1 MEIKNWKY
9 NRLGVVIL
17 FLLYR
22 NLILCSSLNEEGMA
36 LLKLRERIVSDPY
49 DALNSWKM
57 DFGEIDHCSWFG
69 VECSHDDKVVV
80 LNLKDLGL
88 EGMLAPEITNLVH
101 IKSIILRN
109 NSFTGIIPK
118 GIGELN
124 ELEVLDFGYNNFNG
138 PLPLDLGSSLS
149 LAILLLDNNVQLSSI
164 LPEIQHLEML
174 YEFQVDE
181 NQLSNAVKGSSCN
194 KRSITWNAANTENAV
209 HRRRMQSDLER
220 VPSPPPSP
228 KPATIAVTLPPPTTM
243 TSPAPSPSDPLGT
256 SSSPNVFTLPPTST
270 MTSPSPSPSGPF
282 GTSSSPNI
290 SASPSISAPA
300 PSNSSVPGVPAGS
313 SRPKKNQIPIIAGAV
328 GGTLVILV
336 SIISIYICK
345 INKVAVKPWATGMSG
360 QLQKAFVTGVP
371 KLKRS
376 EIEAGCED
384 FSNVIGSLPFGT
396 LYKGTLSSG
405 VEIAVLAVASV
416 AVTSAKDWSR
426 NLEVQFRQKI
436 EKLSKVNHKNFVNLL
451 GYCEEEEPF
460 TRMMV
465 FEYAPNGTLF
475 EHLHVKESEHLDW
488 GTRLRIAMG
497 MAYCLEHMHQL
508 NPPIA
513 HNNLSSSAISLT
525 EDYASKIADFYFSN
539 NTEVSSKKRPDLP
552 LASMENNVYD
562 FGVLLFEIVT
572 GRLPY
577 SVDSVSLEDW
587 ASDYLRRYQPLREM
601 VDPTLD
607 SFDEEKL
614 ERIGEVIKSCVQRDP
629 KRRPRMRDVT
639 ARLREITSLAPD
651 AAIPKLSPLWWAELE
666 ILSTEAC

>member
-9 NRLGVVIL
+9 NRLGAVIL
-17 FLLYR
+17 FLLYQ

-164 LPEIQHLEML
+164 SPEIQHLEML

-209 HRRRMQSDLER
+209 HRRQMQSDLER
-220 VPSPPPSP
+220 MPSPPPSP
-228 KPATIAVTLPPPTTM
+228 M
-243 TSPAPSPSDPLGT
+243 TSPAPSPT
-256 SSSPNVFTLPPTST
+256 
-270 MTSPSPSPSGPF
+270 
-282 GTSSSPNI
+282 
-290 SASPSISAPA
+290 PA
-300 PSNSSVPGVPAGS
+300 PSNSSVPRVPVGS
-313 SRPKKNQIPIIAGAV
+313 SPSKKHQIPIIAGAV

-426 NLEVQFRQKI
+426 NLEVQFRQKV
-436 EKLSKVNHKNFVNLL
+436 EKLSKVNHRNFVNLL

-475 EHLHVKESEHLDW
+475 EHLHVRESEHLDW
-488 GTRLRIAMG
+488 GMRLRIAMG

-552 LASMENNVYD
+552 LASLENNVYN

-587 ASDYLRRYQPLREM
+587 ASDYLRGYQPLREM

-607 SFDEEKL
+607 CFDEEKL

>member
-17 FLLYR
+17 FLLYQ

-164 LPEIQHLEML
+164 SPEIQHLEML

-194 KRSITWNAANTENAV
+194 KRSITC
-209 HRRRMQSDLER
+209 DLER
-220 VPSPPPSP
+220 MPSPPPSP
-228 KPATIAVTLPPPTTM
+228 KPATLAVTLPPTTTM
-243 TSPAPSPSDPLGT
+243 TSPAPASEPFGT
-256 SSSPNVFTLPPTST
+256 SSSPNVFTLPPTT
-270 MTSPSPSPSGPF
+270 TTTSPAPSPSGPF

-300 PSNSSVPGVPAGS
+300 PSNSSVPRVPAGS
-313 SRPKKNQIPIIAGAV
+313 SSKKHQIPIIAGAV

-416 AVTSAKDWSR
+416 AVTTAKDWSR

-488 GTRLRIAMG
+488 GMRLRIAMG

-539 NTEVSSKKRPDLP
+539 NMEVSSKKRPDLP
-552 LASMENNVYD
+552 LASLENNVYN

-587 ASDYLRRYQPLREM
+587 ASDYLRGYQPLREM

-639 ARLREITSLAPD
+639 ARLREITALAPEQQSQKFLLFGGQSLKFC
-651 AAIPKLSPLWWAELE
+651 PRKLAKIRAVCKYELK
-666 ILSTEAC
+666 IFRCFQ

>member
-1 MEIKNWKY
+1 MEIKNWKF

-17 FLLYR
+17 FLLYQ

-36 LLKLRERIVSDPY
+36 LLRLRDRIVSDPY
-49 DALNSWKM
+49 GALNSWKM

-69 VECSHDDKVVV
+69 VECSHDGKVVV
-80 LNLKDLGL
+80 LNLKDLCL

-109 NSFTGIIPK
+109 NSFTGIIPE
-118 GIGELN
+118 GIGELK
-124 ELEVLDFGYNNFNG
+124 ELEVLDFGYNNFSG
-138 PLPLDLGSSLS
+138 PLPLDLGSNLS
-149 LAILLLDNNVQLSSI
+149 LAILLLDNNEQLSS
-164 LPEIQHLEML
+164 LSPEIQHLDML
-174 YEFQVDE
+174 SEFQVDK

-194 KRSITWNAANTENAV
+194 KRSITWNAAHTENVV
-209 HRRRMQSDLER
+209 HRRQMQNNHKLW
-220 VPSPPPSP
+220 PWTPPSP
-228 KPATIAVTLPPPTTM
+228 KPATPTVTSPPPPTM
-243 TSPAPSPSDPLGT
+243 TSPAPTPSE
-256 SSSPNVFTLPPTST
+256 
-270 MTSPSPSPSGPF
+270 PF
-282 GTSSSPNI
+282 GTSSAPDG

-300 PSNSSVPGVPAGS
+300 PSNSSVPRVAFES
-313 SRPKKNQIPIIAGAV
+313 SRSKHQGPIIAGAV

-345 INKVAVKPWATGMSG
+345 INKVSVNPWATGLSG

-376 EIEAGCED
+376 ELEAGCED
-384 FSNVIGSLPFGT
+384 FSNVIGSSPIGT

-426 NLEVQFRQKI
+426 TLQVQFRQKI

-488 GTRLRIAMG
+488 GMRLRIAMG

-513 HNNLSSSAISLT
+513 HNNLSSSDVSLT
-525 EDYASKIADFYFSN
+525 EDYASKIADFTFSN
-539 NTEVSSKKRPDLP
+539 NIIATEMELSSKKLPDLP
-552 LASMENNVYD
+552 LACLENNVYN
-562 FGVLLFEIVT
+562 FGVLLFEMVT

-577 SVDSVSLEDW
+577 SVDNVSLEDW
-587 ASDYLRRYQPLREM
+587 ASDYLRGYQPLKEM
-601 VDPTLD
+601 IDPTLD

-614 ERIGEVIKSCVQRDP
+614 ERIGEVIKSCVHRDP
-629 KRRPRMRDVT
+629 KRRPTMRDVT
-639 ARLREITSLAPD
+639 ARLREITALTPD

-666 ILSTEAC
+666 ILSTEAS

>member
-1 MEIKNWKY
+1 MFYFLFLHLSLHLINTARVGAFLMEIKNWKF

-17 FLLYR
+17 FLLYQ

-36 LLKLRERIVSDPY
+36 LLRLRERIVSDPY
-49 DALNSWKM
+49 GALNSWKM

-69 VECSHDDKVVV
+69 VECSHDGKVVV
-80 LNLKDLGL
+80 LNLKDLCL

-109 NSFTGIIPK
+109 NSFTGIIPE
-118 GIGELN
+118 GIGELK
-124 ELEVLDFGYNNFNG
+124 ELEVLDFGYNNFSG
-138 PLPLDLGSSLS
+138 PLPLDLGSNLS
-149 LAILLLDNNVQLSSI
+149 LAILLLDNNEQLSS
-164 LPEIQHLEML
+164 LSPEIQHLDML
-174 YEFQVDE
+174 SEFQVDK

-194 KRSITWNAANTENAV
+194 KRSITWNAAHTENAV
-209 HRRRMQSDLER
+209 HRRQMQNNHKLL
-220 VPSPPPSP
+220 PSTPPSP
-228 KPATIAVTLPPPTTM
+228 KPATPTVTSPPPPTM
-243 TSPAPSPSDPLGT
+243 TSPAPTPSE
-256 SSSPNVFTLPPTST
+256 
-270 MTSPSPSPSGPF
+270 PF
-282 GTSSSPNI
+282 GTSSAPDG

-300 PSNSSVPGVPAGS
+300 PSNSSVPGVVFES
-313 SRPKKNQIPIIAGAV
+313 SRSKKNQGPIIAGAV
-328 GGTLVILV
+328 GGTSVILV

-345 INKVAVKPWATGMSG
+345 INKVSVNPWATGLSG

-376 EIEAGCED
+376 ELEAGCED
-384 FSNVIGSLPFGT
+384 FSNVIGSSPIGT

-426 NLEVQFRQKI
+426 TLQVQFRQKI

-488 GTRLRIAMG
+488 GMRLRIAMG

-513 HNNLSSSAISLT
+513 HNNLSSSDISLT
-525 EDYASKIADFYFSN
+525 EDYASKIADFTFSN
-539 NTEVSSKKRPDLP
+539 NIIATEMELSSKKLPDLP
-552 LASMENNVYD
+552 LACLENNVYN
-562 FGVLLFEIVT
+562 FGVLLFEMVT

-577 SVDSVSLEDW
+577 SVDNVSLEDW
-587 ASDYLRRYQPLREM
+587 ASDYLRGYQPLKEM
-601 VDPTLD
+601 IDPTLD

-614 ERIGEVIKSCVQRDP
+614 ERIGEVIKSCVHRDP
-629 KRRPRMRDVT
+629 KRRPAMRDVT
-639 ARLREITSLAPD
+639 ARLREITALTPD

-666 ILSTEAC
+666 ILSTEAS